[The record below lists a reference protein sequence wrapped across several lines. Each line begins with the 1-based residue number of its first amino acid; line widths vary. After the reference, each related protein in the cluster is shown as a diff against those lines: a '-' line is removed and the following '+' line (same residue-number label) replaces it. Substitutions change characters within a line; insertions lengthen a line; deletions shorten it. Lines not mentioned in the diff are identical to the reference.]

1 MTYFL
6 FIIKTAFEDFNRNKI
21 RTFLTSLGILIGV
34 SSVVLLISL
43 GLGLKAYIQQQF
55 ESMGTNLVF
64 IMPGSMSGA
73 GMGGMMSAIRFDNKD
88 LQTLKRI
95 RNVSAILPFV
105 VKYSKL
111 QSNTDSATYELAGS
125 TAEALDVMDI
135 EIEYGRPYTKSDV
148 EKGAKVVVLG
158 SKTAEKLFGSG
169 ANAAGKTV
177 KLEGQGF
184 KVIGIAKSKGGGGL
198 GMPSVDEHVYMPHSA
213 MISFNPDK
221 KFYAIYLQAES
232 EDAIPEIIS
241 ETKKLLAKRYTN
253 EDDFSV
259 IEQTEILNT
268 VNSIFAILN
277 LVLVAIAAI
286 SLIVGGVGI
295 MNIMFVSVIERIRE
309 IGIRRA
315 IGAKKADILWQFLAE
330 AVLLSGIGG
339 AMGLL
344 ISFVVVL
351 ALSTQFPAYI
361 DLTTVLIA
369 LGVSS
374 GVGIVFGVFPAKQ
387 AADLSPIEAIRY
399 E

>member
-1 MTYFL
+1 MIYFL
-6 FIIKTAFEDFNRNKI
+6 FIIRSAFEDFYRNKL
-21 RTFLTSLGILIGV
+21 RTLLTSLGILIGV

-43 GLGLKAYIQQQF
+43 GLGLKAYIKQQF
-55 ESMGTNLVF
+55 ESMGTNLIM
-64 IMPGSMSGA
+64 IMPGSMSGG

-88 LQTLKRI
+88 VQTLKRVKNI
-95 RNVSAILPFV
+95 SAVVPFV

-111 QSNTDSATYELAGS
+111 QSTTESETYELAGS
-125 TAEALDVMDI
+125 TAEALTVMDV
-135 EIEYGRPYTKSDV
+135 EVEFGRPYTKADV

-158 SKTAEKLFGSG
+158 SKTAEKLYGS
-169 ANAAGKTV
+169 AENAVGKTV

-184 KVIGIAKSKGGGGL
+184 KVIGVAKSKGGGGL

-221 KFYAIYLQAES
+221 KFYAIYLQAMS
-232 EDAIPEIIS
+232 EDAIPEIIT
-241 ETKKLLAKRYTN
+241 ETKKLLIKRYTN

-259 IEQTEILNT
+259 LEQTEILNT
-268 VNSIFAILN
+268 VNSIFNILN
-277 LVLVAIAAI
+277 IVLVSIAAI
-286 SLIVGGVGI
+286 SLVVGGVGI

-315 IGAKKADILWQFLAE
+315 IGAQKKDILWQFLAE

-339 AMGLL
+339 VLGLL
-344 ISFVVVL
+344 IAAAAVL
-351 ALSTQFPAYI
+351 ALRTVLPAYI

-374 GVGIVFGVFPAKQ
+374 GVGIVFGVMPAKQ